1 MNIIFTFWQC
11 WKNVT
16 PFSVNS
22 FRSIYTC
29 NMESDERKSEAQVL
43 RVCVRKA
50 SGDISKR
57 PSALIRSALQTS
69 TENNLL
75 QLDVTNASK
84 AIYRERR
91 NIFPALPKSKD
102 DVHDA
107 VEILD
112 TKTNKSENFVIS
124 NDRGSGTEIAR
135 AALKC
140 SIYKQFIHYSAH
152 TCTL

>member
-1 MNIIFTFWQC
+1 
-11 WKNVT
+11 
-16 PFSVNS
+16 
-22 FRSIYTC
+22 
-29 NMESDERKSEAQVL
+29 
-43 RVCVRKA
+43 
-50 SGDISKR
+50 
-57 PSALIRSALQTS
+57 LIRSALQTS

-124 NDRGSGTEIAR
+124 NDRDSGITGIIFSTLTNLQCTCMCRIMDELFIDGTFKCCPRHLCQLYTIHGLKNGNYVPLVFCLLPSKTEMCYTAM
-135 AALKC
+135 
-140 SIYKQFIHYSAH
+140 
-152 TCTL
+152 

>member
-1 MNIIFTFWQC
+1 MDVISVVKT
-11 WKNVT
+11 KNDH
-16 PFSVNS
+16 
-22 FRSIYTC
+22 TC

-43 RVCVRKA
+43 QVRVRKA

-102 DVHDA
+102 DVQCTYMCRIMDELFIDGTFKCCPRYLCQLYTIHGLKNGNY
-107 VEILD
+107 VPLVFCLLPS
-112 TKTNKSENFVIS
+112 KTEMCY
-124 NDRGSGTEIAR
+124 TAM
-135 AALKC
+135 
-140 SIYKQFIHYSAH
+140 
-152 TCTL
+152 